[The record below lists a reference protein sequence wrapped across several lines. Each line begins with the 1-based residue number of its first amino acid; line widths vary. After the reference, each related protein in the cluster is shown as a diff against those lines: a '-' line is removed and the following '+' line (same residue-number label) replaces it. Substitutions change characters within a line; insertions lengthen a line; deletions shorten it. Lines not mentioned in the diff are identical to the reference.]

1 MTIVLA
7 SQNSHKKLEISQI
20 LSNHTILLPRD
31 EGIDFDYQET
41 GSTFLDNALGKAMH
55 LNELTGKPAIADD
68 SGLCVV
74 GLSLE
79 PGVRSSRCAGPDATD
94 TDRIRVLLDRMA
106 DLHGEGR
113 EAYFACVVYALLPF
127 AMKLTLGHDMIEE
140 WQAVPEGF
148 RGVVAQ
154 GQLWGTICREP
165 SGQGGFGYDP
175 IFRPRGFGTRT
186 LAELSLEEK
195 NAISHRG
202 KAFARLAR
210 AISPI

>member
-68 SGLCVV
+68 SGLCVT
-74 GLSLE
+74 SLGGE
-79 PGVRSSRCAGPDATD
+79 PGVLSARYGSEDGGCKLTD
-94 TDRIRVLLDRMA
+94 TDRYDLLLNNMRGITDRRAYFVCCMVLLFDESRFFVA
-106 DLHGEGR
+106 QETVHGEI
-113 EAYFACVVYALLPF
+113 
-127 AMKLTLGHDMIEE
+127 TLS
-140 WQAVPEGF
+140 P
-148 RGVVAQ
+148 Q
-154 GQLWGTICREP
+154 GD
-165 SGQGGFGYDP
+165 GGFGYDP
-175 IFRPRGFGTRT
+175 VFFLPEYGKTVAQ
-186 LAELSLEEK
+186 LNPEEK

-202 KAFARLAR
+202 KATA
-210 AISPI
+210 AIAKLLDMQ